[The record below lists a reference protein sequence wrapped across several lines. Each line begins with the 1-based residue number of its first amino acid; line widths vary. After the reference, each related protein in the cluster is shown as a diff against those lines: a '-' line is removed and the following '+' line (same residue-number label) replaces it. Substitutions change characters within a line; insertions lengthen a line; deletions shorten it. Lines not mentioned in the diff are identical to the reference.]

1 MGTFKPKLWHG
12 AYLVPALFLYLGF
25 FIFPF
30 LQTIVYSTMNW
41 DGINNMTFIGLG
53 NYLEMFKND
62 VFQASMFRTLQWA
75 LIQGVVQISI
85 ALFIA
90 NLLRV
95 NIRGAIFFRSV
106 FFIPVVIS
114 SAAICLMFVIMYD
127 NDIGLVNAFLR
138 MVGLSSL
145 THIWLGEASTAF
157 YAAIAV
163 PIWQGVGMYMVILI
177 SGLQGIPEE
186 LYESAMLDG
195 ANAWKSFWHITVPL
209 LWPIIQI
216 CIILTVSGALKNF
229 DYIYI
234 LTGGGP
240 GSATHVLATF
250 MYDKAFVGMR
260 FGYGSGVSVM
270 IFLLGIVFTMAFKML
285 TTQKELP

>member
-1 MGTFKPKLWHG
+1 MGTFKPKIWYAG
-12 AYLVPALFLYLGF
+12 YLIPALCLYLGF

-30 LQTIVYSTMNW
+30 FQTMFHSLMNW
-41 DGINNMTFIGLG
+41 DGINQMHFIGLG
-53 NYLEMFKND
+53 NFREMFQHE
-62 VFQASMFRTLQWA
+62 VFRASAIRMLKWA
-75 LIQGVVQISI
+75 LIQGTVQISI

-95 NIRGAIFFRSV
+95 NIKGAIFFRSV
-106 FFIPVVIS
+106 FFIPVIIS
-114 SAAICLMFVIMYD
+114 SAAICLMFVVMYD

-138 MVGLSSL
+138 AIGLGQF

-163 PIWQGVGMYMVILI
+163 PIWQGVGMYMVILV

-195 ANAWKSFWHITVPL
+195 ANAWKVFWHITAPL

-216 CIILTVSGALKNF
+216 CIILTVSGTLKNF

-240 GSATHVLATF
+240 GSSTHVLATY

-260 FGYGSGVSVM
+260 FGYGSAVAVV
-270 IFLLGIVFTMAFKML
+270 IFLIGIVFTMIFKL
-285 TTQKELP
+285 VTTQKELP